1 MEQFLKPVL
10 KSNNLQEDS
19 QEKPVINGVSE
30 EIIFIFLT
38 FKMQWERDWVIRK
51 LGSGIFKV
59 AKETI
64 SSSSYIL
71 WRSLGCIL
79 EQWSPDL
86 FGLHAPSVGG
96 LTGQFWNCLHMASFL
111 LAYTL
116 PVFAAKFPSWSLL
129 LYRFKWRF
137 CIWNWHLYVKH
148 WYAITKWIPSICWI
162 VTHLLDSDSSVL

>member
-38 FKMQWERDWVIRK
+38 FKMQWERDLVIRK

-71 WRSLGCIL
+71 
-79 EQWSPDL
+79 
-86 FGLHAPSVGG
+86 
-96 LTGQFWNCLHMASFL
+96 
-111 LAYTL
+111 
-116 PVFAAKFPSWSLL
+116 
-129 LYRFKWRF
+129 
-137 CIWNWHLYVKH
+137 
-148 WYAITKWIPSICWI
+148 
-162 VTHLLDSDSSVL
+162 